1 MSKRCFAAYALI
13 AGLSASSALAAGDSI
28 ALFDEV
34 KQEEP
39 AAPKAL
45 SAPKKDGFFS
55 FLSFKMPDKFFSSK
69 GKEAEP
75 TIEDIIKWA
84 DEGNVQAQLF
94 LGYSYLYG
102 TNELKQ
108 DYQKA
113 FEYYSKAAEQNDPT
127 GLNNLGSLYYS
138 GIGSERNTAL
148 ARTLFEKAAALGN
161 PDSAVNLGFIYISGN
176 GAPLDKEK
184 ALTYFEQASES
195 GNPAAQFMV
204 GYAYYLG
211 ILQPKNDDKAAHLV
225 KTAAEAG
232 FDEAQLV
239 LADMYMNGRGF
250 PQNYSN
256 AVRALRAAASQ
267 GNTEAMMKLADI
279 LVAGTKYN
287 QDIEYAHVLYNLA
300 AVQGIEA
307 AIDRRDRLESRMK
320 INDVLQAQ
328 LQAENFREAVSPLSE
343 YIRQT
348 FGSNV
353 RGFFN

>member
-1 MSKRCFAAYALI
+1 MSKRCFAVCALI
-13 AGLSASSALAAGDSI
+13 AGLSTSSVLAEEATVS
-28 ALFDEV
+28 LFDTP
-34 KQEEP
+34 KEEP

-45 SAPKKDGFFS
+45 STEKKDGFFS

-69 GKEAEP
+69 KNNAEP
-75 TIEDIIKWA
+75 TIEDITKWA

-102 TNELKQ
+102 LNNIPQ

-113 FEYYSKAAEQNDPT
+113 FAYYAQAAEQNDPT

-138 GIGSERNTAL
+138 GIGCKRDSATA
-148 ARTLFEKAAALGN
+148 RKLFEKAAALGN
-161 PDSAVNLGFIYISGN
+161 ADSAVNLGFIYISGN

-184 ALTYFEQASES
+184 ALAYFEQAAES

-204 GYAYYLG
+204 GDAYYLG
-211 ILQPKNDDKAAHLV
+211 ILQPKDDDKAARLV
-225 KTAAEAG
+225 KTAADAG

-256 AVRALRAAASQ
+256 AVKALQAAVLQ

-300 AVQGIEA
+300 AVQGVENAIE
-307 AIDRRDRLESRMK
+307 RRDYLEKRMK
-320 INDVLQAQ
+320 IKDVLQAQ
-328 LQAENFREAVSPLSE
+328 LRAENFRETVSPLSD

-348 FGSNV
+348 FGANV
-353 RGFFN
+353 REFFN